1 MFFNSA
7 AQHGELVKLLVWQK
21 ASAISGKQPSE
32 WRMDDYGRE
41 IFWEAYGDRDSRYG
55 WEIDH
60 IYPKSKGGS
69 DSLSNLRPLHWISN
83 LLKSDKC

>member
-21 ASAISGKQPSE
+21 ASAISGKDPSE
-32 WRMDDYGRE
+32 WRKDDYGSL
-41 IFWEAYGDRDSRYG
+41 IYWGAYGSRDSSYG

-69 DSLSNLRPLHWISN
+69 DSLSNLRPLHWINN